1 MKTEIRTQIQEVPVY
16 IADGGTEFNTEAECW
31 EYEVQNK
38 RKTQIEKAE
47 KLRITELD
55 DVIPLINEDTSV
67 AYVYR
72 WYKLTNK
79 KDFKIV
85 DEAYNCGWDFA
96 EPLKYPSIMCVES
109 YSEGYY
115 GDAYNYLLSD
125 CKQAAEKFWKQMGYK
140 VTIEKED

>member
-16 IADGGTEFNTEAECW
+16 IADDGTEFNTEAECW

-109 YSEGYY
+109 YSEEC
-115 GDAYNYLLSD
+115 NCLL
-125 CKQAAEKFWKQMGYK
+125 
-140 VTIEKED
+140 

>member
-16 IADGGTEFNTEAECW
+16 IADDGTEFNTEAECW

-79 KDFKIV
+79 KDFK
-85 DEAYNCGWDFA
+85 
-96 EPLKYPSIMCVES
+96 
-109 YSEGYY
+109 
-115 GDAYNYLLSD
+115 LS
-125 CKQAAEKFWKQMGYK
+125 F
-140 VTIEKED
+140 IRL